1 MVQMPSPLN
10 ITNIPAP
17 RVEFIDQRTGL
28 MSREWYRFFL
38 NLFTLTGGGTNPT
51 SLEDLQLGPAFEITP
66 DMFVVDNPSPDAES
80 AIASLTAALADVNQ
94 NLQTR
99 PLADPFAVSNT
110 SSADNV
116 NPNAESAIASLT
128 MAVMDLNQTLQ
139 TRPLADSNIISNT
152 VVADN
157 ISPNAEADTA
167 SLTMSV
173 FDIKQTL
180 QSIPQNDYVIF
191 NSALGTPSSGTV
203 TNLTGTAS
211 ININGT
217 VGATTPTT
225 GAFTTV
231 SLTAGSPLSWNADVG
246 LSRSGAA
253 TLNLG
258 DGTQGSSSG
267 TLVLTKTNFSG
278 NANIT
283 SPSAGIIQ
291 VGTGNTT
298 GTGGTVNATG
308 FNGTIGATTAASG
321 AFTTVSLTAGS
332 ALSWNADVGFS
343 RSASSTL
350 NLGNGT
356 AGSSTGILGLTKVT
370 FSGNANLTSPA
381 SGFLQ
386 VGTGGTTGA
395 GGTLLANAILSPG
408 TGGIGYYTGSGGTQ
422 TQLTSRTTG
431 VTLNKTTGA
440 ITMFSAAGSATAA
453 TFTVT
458 NSTVVA
464 TDTVVLSVKSSTNV
478 YLMFVTAVAAGSFN
492 ITFQTTGGVATDAP
506 VINFAVIKAVTA

>member
-1 MVQMPSPLN
+1 
-10 ITNIPAP
+10 
-17 RVEFIDQRTGL
+17 
-28 MSREWYRFFL
+28 
-38 NLFTLTGGGTNPT
+38 
-51 SLEDLQLGPAFEITP
+51 
-66 DMFVVDNPSPDAES
+66 MFVVDNPSPDAES

-116 NPNAESAIASLT
+116 TPNAESAIASLT

-139 TRPLADSNIISNT
+139 TRPLADSNIVSNT

-157 ISPNAEADTA
+157 ISPNSEADTA

-173 FDIKQTL
+173 FDIRQTL
-180 QSIPQNDYVIF
+180 QSLPQNDYVIF
-191 NSALGTPSSGTV
+191 NSALGTPSSGVV

-225 GAFTTV
+225 GAFTTTTV
-231 SLTAGSPLSWNADVG
+231 SN
-246 LSRSGAA
+246 GA
-253 TLNLG
+253 T
-258 DGTQGSSSG
+258 
-267 TLVLTKTNFSG
+267 F
-278 NANIT
+278 
-283 SPSAGIIQ
+283 
-291 VGTGNTT
+291 NTT
-298 GTGGTVNATG
+298 GTVSSVDAATPNNGSTGGIKLRGNATSG
-308 FNGTIGATTAASG
+308 FSIIQFTNSTASAEWGILYAQSTGLLTYNNTFTATLFSGPINGTIGATTPATG
-321 AFTTVSLTAGS
+321 AFTSVSLTAGS
-332 ALSWNADVGFS
+332 ALSWNTDVGFS
-343 RSASSTL
+343 RSAASTL

>member
-1 MVQMPSPLN
+1 MPSPLN

-17 RVEFIDQRTGL
+17 RVDFIDQRTGL

-157 ISPNAEADTA
+157 ISPNSEADTA

-173 FDIKQTL
+173 FDIRQTL

-191 NSALGTPSSGTV
+191 NSALGTPSGGVV

-217 VGATTPTT
+217 VGATTPTAGAFTTITASNGGTFSTTGTVSSVDVATPNNGSTGGIKLRGNATSGFARIQITDSTASTEWGTLYAASSGLLTYTSTFAALVFSGPINGTIGATTPTT

-258 DGTQGSSSG
+258 NGTSGSSTG
-267 TLVLTKTNFSG
+267 TLVLTKVNLVG

-291 VGTGNTT
+291 VGTGSTT
-298 GTGGTVNATG
+298 G
-308 FNGTIGATTAASG
+308 S
-321 AFTTVSLTAGS
+321 
-332 ALSWNADVGFS
+332 
-343 RSASSTL
+343 
-350 NLGNGT
+350 
-356 AGSSTGILGLTKVT
+356 
-370 FSGNANLTSPA
+370 
-381 SGFLQ
+381 
-386 VGTGGTTGA
+386 
-395 GGTLLANAILSPG
+395 GGTLIANAILSPG
-408 TGGIGYYTGSGGTQ
+408 TGGIGYSTGSGGTQ

-458 NSTVVA
+458 NSTVAA